1 MAKTALKI
9 NYPDFE
15 VESVIDPEFKK
26 DLDKITHDHLTES
39 NTARTIR
46 NIRKNISA
54 TIKAN
59 YGITDKEQLTKITDG
74 LLKIHGLHEDNFD
87 FMKNFEDGVKDT
99 SIVDHTIDANANKNE
114 KVMVG
119 YLNEVLNPGKKL
131 IGMDMLYRTM
141 KDLYGRKEAKKL
153 TGEMYSLSLGLSDS
167 TSILVPY
174 CWALDASKL
183 VTVGRDFGVLPSKP
197 CKRVSSYISSLCETI
212 HQMSAHLAG
221 AIAIGTFFL
230 DLAHICI
237 YKERRTL
244 DELKNDKR
252 FRKYVENELQQFIHS
267 VNHLSRNGVESPF
280 TNVSIFDSIKL
291 KGMIGEDNYGWYF
304 ENHKAISTDND
315 LKDKMSNEQFQQ
327 YVIDYIMELQNLYM
341 DFFEKGD
348 PLNNGLPYRFPVCYP
363 ATEKFVFNNKL
374 TCFGD
379 AFSDFKYGW
388 TDVRKL
394 GFTTTLNDKTV
405 NITNVYKSE
414 CNKFITLYS
423 FNGKHITV
431 TPDHKFKMVD
441 GTFKCAKD
449 IKIKDRI
456 AQYNSPISYQHEK
469 QFLDVGDYIDDLYV
483 IGNRIKYNQH
493 TKQIV
498 ESFPKHQQWT
508 NSTLIYNHNESHP
521 FDIISKC
528 DEIDYLKKSSN
539 LLCKTKEAKRK
550 AAILKHI
557 PLDYNFGRFL
567 GLFYAEGHNCGN
579 EIGFA
584 FNANETEYI
593 EFIKQYV
600 SNVLCLKS
608 VIRQSY
614 NKENT
619 SCQIVFDCK
628 TLSVLLDKLIGR
640 HCYYK
645 TISSDLISNT
655 PLAFREGL
663 LCGIIEG
670 DGYVNNYSCNVT
682 TTSESGADDI
692 CYLAHTLGIRTQI
705 KYKEA
710 HIGEMLGNMY
720 SFHKQFIICFNK
732 HDILTNN
739 YNLGKTNKFV
749 KSNKYIQSDGF
760 YVTDIENTIYTSPID
775 VYNIEVD
782 NNEHI
787 FTLPNGIITSNCT
800 INLSKNE
807 IKHDDGTVER
817 ILEDDKFLK
826 SICKRDISRFNIFNS
841 KGTKV
846 CSCCRLINDTQMLDF
861 ASQVNS
867 FGGGGSVSMGSH
879 RVCTINF
886 QRIAL
891 ECNSVDD
898 YYNILRTRVEEAA
911 KILRAHKLL
920 ILKLTEQGFESFISN
935 GYINPNR
942 LFSTFGMLG
951 IYEAKKTLQQ
961 RFNISDDVDITK
973 EILVRFNQW
982 VNEISKQYGIKG
994 NIEQIPG
1001 ETFAVRLAK
1010 ADQLI
1015 YSYGDD
1021 YYKLYANQFCPLYE
1035 DFSLFEKLESDG
1047 KYNQLLT
1054 GGGIVHIQ
1062 VASDTTPQQNEALIR
1077 KACSVGCEHFAI
1089 NKVFSKC
1096 KKCGHVVNYKETT
1109 CHECGSEEFTYMT
1122 RVVGFFTPVDSWN
1135 KTRREWEF
1143 PRRHFTDM
1151 SVIKQS

>member
-59 YGITDKEQLTKITDG
+59 YGIADKEQLTKITDG

-291 KGMIGEDNYGWYF
+291 KMLIGEDNYGWYF

-348 PLNNGLPYRFPVCYP
+348 PLNNGLPYRFPV
-363 ATEKFVFNNKL
+363 
-374 TCFGD
+374 
-379 AFSDFKYGW
+379 S
-388 TDVRKL
+388 
-394 GFTTTLNDKTV
+394 TV
-405 NITNVYKSE
+405 NFSKSDE
-414 CNKFITLYS
+414 L
-423 FNGKHITV
+423 
-431 TPDHKFKMVD
+431 
-441 GTFKCAKD
+441 
-449 IKIKDRI
+449 KI
-456 AQYNSPISYQHEK
+456 
-469 QFLDVGDYIDDLYV
+469 
-483 IGNRIKYNQH
+483 
-493 TKQIV
+493 
-498 ESFPKHQQWT
+498 
-508 NSTLIYNHNESHP
+508 
-521 FDIISKC
+521 
-528 DEIDYLKKSSN
+528 
-539 LLCKTKEAKRK
+539 
-550 AAILKHI
+550 
-557 PLDYNFGRFL
+557 
-567 GLFYAEGHNCGN
+567 
-579 EIGFA
+579 
-584 FNANETEYI
+584 
-593 EFIKQYV
+593 
-600 SNVLCLKS
+600 
-608 VIRQSY
+608 
-614 NKENT
+614 
-619 SCQIVFDCK
+619 
-628 TLSVLLDKLIGR
+628 
-640 HCYYK
+640 
-645 TISSDLISNT
+645 
-655 PLAFREGL
+655 
-663 LCGIIEG
+663 
-670 DGYVNNYSCNVT
+670 
-682 TTSESGADDI
+682 
-692 CYLAHTLGIRTQI
+692 
-705 KYKEA
+705 
-710 HIGEMLGNMY
+710 
-720 SFHKQFIICFNK
+720 
-732 HDILTNN
+732 
-739 YNLGKTNKFV
+739 
-749 KSNKYIQSDGF
+749 
-760 YVTDIENTIYTSPID
+760 
-775 VYNIEVD
+775 
-782 NNEHI
+782 
-787 FTLPNGIITSNCT
+787 
-800 INLSKNE
+800 
-807 IKHDDGTVER
+807 
-817 ILEDDKFLK
+817 EDDKFIK
-826 SICKRDISRFNIFNS
+826 AFCKRDVSRFNIFGS
-841 KGTKV
+841 KGTKIA
-846 CSCCRLINDTQMLDF
+846 SCCRLCNNGELLEV

-891 ECNSVDD
+891 ECNSIDD

-961 RFNISDDVDITK
+961 RFDISNDVDITN

-982 VNEISKQYGIKG
+982 VNEISKQYGIIG

-1062 VASDTTPQQNEALIR
+1062 VTSDTTPQQNEALIR

-1109 CHECGSEEFTYMT
+1109 CHECGSEEFAYMT

-1151 SVIKQS
+1151 SVLKQS

>member
-59 YGITDKEQLTKITDG
+59 YGITDKEHLTKITDG

-174 CWALDASKL
+174 SYYKHTPIMVRCNGIVKYITMKKLYDAYEEFATYNVQYDMYEIDTKSLYKAVFMTAPILKGDRQKVYKSSATIDKSQTITEQHNIEVWDNSCNKWVKLLRVVKHKNERDFIIYQTKSGHFAFVTEDHPVIMEDGSEKRADQLNEGDYVMVNYNIPSFDKYINVPSKLAYLMGFIKGDGFIKGAELSHKNVFDDKGCIEFKRSANSIVIYQNNVEQSYIYKIAKEVFPNAHFFKFSNDAKTPSAIGFSSQEFNALYSYYFGNDYRTNSAQKCLPNNFIHWTEDSVLAYLAGVIDSDGSVWKNDGRCQITLKSMQVINVLYDVLHTIPSIKGINKRVCVDKKNNYNTLMFSIGFNPRECSALIEYSQKLQALKHNNPTLFTKPWCNKSSWKTHSKDSNKIARIIRFNQSDITPTNKLYNELDYVYDITTETGRFYANGMVQHNCWALDASKL

-197 CKRVSSYISSLCETI
+197 CKRVSSYISALCETI

-291 KGMIGEDNYGWYF
+291 KMLIGEDNYGWYF

-327 YVIDYIMELQNLYM
+327 YVIDYIMELQNIFM

-348 PLNNGLPYRFPVCYP
+348 PLNNGLPYRFPV
-363 ATEKFVFNNKL
+363 
-374 TCFGD
+374 
-379 AFSDFKYGW
+379 S
-388 TDVRKL
+388 
-394 GFTTTLNDKTV
+394 TV
-405 NITNVYKSE
+405 NFSKSDE
-414 CNKFITLYS
+414 L
-423 FNGKHITV
+423 
-431 TPDHKFKMVD
+431 
-441 GTFKCAKD
+441 
-449 IKIKDRI
+449 KI
-456 AQYNSPISYQHEK
+456 
-469 QFLDVGDYIDDLYV
+469 
-483 IGNRIKYNQH
+483 
-493 TKQIV
+493 
-498 ESFPKHQQWT
+498 
-508 NSTLIYNHNESHP
+508 
-521 FDIISKC
+521 
-528 DEIDYLKKSSN
+528 
-539 LLCKTKEAKRK
+539 
-550 AAILKHI
+550 
-557 PLDYNFGRFL
+557 
-567 GLFYAEGHNCGN
+567 
-579 EIGFA
+579 
-584 FNANETEYI
+584 
-593 EFIKQYV
+593 
-600 SNVLCLKS
+600 
-608 VIRQSY
+608 
-614 NKENT
+614 
-619 SCQIVFDCK
+619 
-628 TLSVLLDKLIGR
+628 
-640 HCYYK
+640 
-645 TISSDLISNT
+645 
-655 PLAFREGL
+655 
-663 LCGIIEG
+663 
-670 DGYVNNYSCNVT
+670 
-682 TTSESGADDI
+682 
-692 CYLAHTLGIRTQI
+692 
-705 KYKEA
+705 
-710 HIGEMLGNMY
+710 
-720 SFHKQFIICFNK
+720 
-732 HDILTNN
+732 
-739 YNLGKTNKFV
+739 
-749 KSNKYIQSDGF
+749 
-760 YVTDIENTIYTSPID
+760 
-775 VYNIEVD
+775 
-782 NNEHI
+782 
-787 FTLPNGIITSNCT
+787 
-800 INLSKNE
+800 
-807 IKHDDGTVER
+807 
-817 ILEDDKFLK
+817 EDDKFIK
-826 SICKRDISRFNIFNS
+826 AFCKRDVSRFNIFGS
-841 KGTKV
+841 KGTKIA
-846 CSCCRLINDTQMLDF
+846 SCCRLCNNGELLEV

-891 ECNSVDD
+891 ECNSIDD

-951 IYEAKKTLQQ
+951 IYEAKKTLHQ
-961 RFNISDDVDITK
+961 RFDISNDVDITN

-982 VNEISKQYGIKG
+982 VNEISKQYGIIG

-1015 YSYGDD
+1015 YGYGDD

-1096 KKCGHVVNYKETT
+1096 KKCGHVVNYKEAK
-1109 CHECGSEEFTYMT
+1109 CYECGSEEFTYMT

-1151 SVIKQS
+1151 SVLKQS